1 VHVFDAAEI
10 TVKGGGED
18 DDGDVRAAAAQDCGD
33 FSAKLA
39 GAEVIVE
46 DGYVDV
52 VEEFGGFFNGGGGD
66 ALVTVLAKNGGAKM
80 EVGRFVV
87 EQKDPY
93 GGRTV
98 GHTTARVG
106 RLDRH
111 GT

>member
-18 DDGDVRAAAAQDCGD
+18 DDGDVGAAAAQDCGD
-33 FSAKLA
+33 FSAKLT

-52 VEEFGGFFNGGGGD
+52 VEEFGGFFDGGGGD
-66 ALVTVLAKNGGAKM
+66 ALVSVLAKNGGAEMK
-80 EVGRFVV
+80 VGRFVV
-87 EQKDPY
+87 EQKDPH
-93 GGRTV
+93 GGGTV
-98 GHTTARVG
+98 RHTTAGVG

-111 GT
+111 GS